1 MNFIDAISVLSKS
14 SSYAVS
20 TESDL
25 DAALSAIKSDL
36 YVVMPIE
43 EHLFELLESIKED
56 SKKVIFL
63 CGSSG
68 DGKSE
73 LLLRAREKF
82 NRPYIKFHLDAT
94 HSFAPHDS
102 AVDTLN
108 KLFNEYE
115 VGHHSLVIAINIGML
130 GNYAAAAE
138 NKNIGCV
145 LKKYLEKKQ
154 VSDDYEF
161 LSFEDYPKFDITKDD
176 YHAEFISKIFEKIT
190 NSESLIYK
198 VYSESKDAG
207 LKSQEKRIF
216 INYNLLCSNEIQKVI
231 IDLLLKVRLYRNQF
245 ITTRTLLDF
254 IYELII
260 GEGYIF
266 DNIFI
271 SRNNEILEKLSEFDP
286 VFLKTK
292 LIDRFLISYQ
302 LKETSEKFENFKRE
316 IFEKFYLEQLGSSH
330 SYIRLFYFL
339 KFYELKYNFHKE
351 FEDDFSEK
359 LLNDFLNIYRYHKF
373 LEVDSSLI
381 KKLRDYYNNDLLASL
396 RNYINKK
403 SPYLTMDQ
411 YLIRE
416 YGSYQVIANLK
427 FSADLGTLK
436 QNVVNVNGS
445 SFYVFLKVK
454 DCGEVEFPVDI
465 NLFELLMKLKFGY
478 RPNKNDRSVVILLNE
493 IVNRIITLGNKSKEL
508 TFKNI
513 EKDSIKEMTFTFEDD
528 YIEVSM

>member
-25 DAALSAIKSDL
+25 DAALSSIKSDL

-43 EHLFELLESIKED
+43 EHLFGLLASIREG

-82 NRPYIKFHLDAT
+82 NQPYIKFHLDAT

-108 KLFNEYE
+108 KLFDEYE
-115 VGHHSLVIAINIGML
+115 VGHHSLIIAINIGML

-138 NKNIGCV
+138 NKNIGCI

-154 VSDDYEF
+154 VSDGYEF
-161 LSFEDYPKFDITKDD
+161 LSFEDYPKFEITKDG
-176 YHAEFISKIFEKIT
+176 YNAEFVSKIFKKIT
-190 NSESLIYK
+190 NSESLLFR

-207 LKSQEKRIF
+207 LKSPEKRIF
-216 INYNLLCSNEIQKVI
+216 INYNLLCCNEIQKVI
-231 IDLLLKVRLYRNQF
+231 IDLLLKVRLFRNQF
-245 ITTRTLLDF
+245 ITTRTFLDL
-254 IYELII
+254 IYELVT
-260 GEGYIF
+260 GDGYIF
-266 DNIFI
+266 DNLF
-271 SRNNEILEKLSEFDP
+271 SLKNNEILEKLREFDP

-302 LKETSEKFENFKRE
+302 LKEINEKFENFKKE
-316 IFEKFYLEQLGSSH
+316 IFEKFNLEDLDNSH

-339 KFYELKYNFHKE
+339 KFYDLNHSFHKD
-351 FEDDFSEK
+351 FEEDFSEE
-359 LLNDFLNIYRYHKF
+359 LLKDFLDIYRYHKF
-373 LEVDSSLI
+373 LEIDNSLI

-403 SPYLTMDQ
+403 SPYLSADQ

-427 FSADLGTLK
+427 FSADLSALK
-436 QNVVNVNGS
+436 QNITSISGS

-454 DCGEVEFPVDI
+454 DCGEIDFPVDI
-465 NLFELLMKLKFGY
+465 NLFELLMKLKSGY

-493 IVNRIITLGNKSKEL
+493 IVNRILTLGNKSKEL
-508 TFKNI
+508 TFKNT
-513 EKDSIKEMTFTFEDD
+513 EKESIKEMTFTFEDD

>member
-190 NSESLIYK
+190 NSKSLIYK

-302 LKETSEKFENFKRE
+302 LK
-316 IFEKFYLEQLGSSH
+316 
-330 SYIRLFYFL
+330 
-339 KFYELKYNFHKE
+339 
-351 FEDDFSEK
+351 
-359 LLNDFLNIYRYHKF
+359 
-373 LEVDSSLI
+373 
-381 KKLRDYYNNDLLASL
+381 
-396 RNYINKK
+396 
-403 SPYLTMDQ
+403 
-411 YLIRE
+411 
-416 YGSYQVIANLK
+416 
-427 FSADLGTLK
+427 
-436 QNVVNVNGS
+436 
-445 SFYVFLKVK
+445 
-454 DCGEVEFPVDI
+454 
-465 NLFELLMKLKFGY
+465 
-478 RPNKNDRSVVILLNE
+478 
-493 IVNRIITLGNKSKEL
+493 
-508 TFKNI
+508 
-513 EKDSIKEMTFTFEDD
+513 
-528 YIEVSM
+528 